1 MRLFASV
8 ILALACTVF
17 AEDIPEVDDSINIH
31 AGTKGTREPILSIL
45 LRTFFGFNL
54 TDLFLLNASLNSSS

>member
-1 MRLFASV
+1 MRLFASI

-31 AGTKGTREPILSIL
+31 AGTGRELLLSYRIRL
-45 LRTFFGFNL
+45 ESFFRF
-54 TDLFLLNASLNSSS
+54 DFYIV

>member
-1 MRLFASV
+1 MRLFASI

-31 AGTKGTREPILSIL
+31 AGRGIE
-45 LRTFFGFNL
+45 
-54 TDLFLLNASLNSSS
+54 LFLSYRIRLERFFVLTFTFSLKLELG

>member
-1 MRLFASV
+1 MRLFASI

-31 AGTKGTREPILSIL
+31 AGTGRE
-45 LRTFFGFNL
+45 
-54 TDLFLLNASLNSSS
+54 LNYFYHIEFD